1 MHMLL
6 ALFGALSE
14 SARLAIIGSGL
25 ILVAVLLRKIM
36 LRNPVSLASSPKFE
50 LPSK

>member
-1 MHMLL
+1 MHILL
-6 ALFGALSE
+6 ALFATLSE
-14 SARLAIIGSGL
+14 SARLALIGSGL
-25 ILVAVLLRKIM
+25 ILVAVLLRKVV